1 MLVYQRV
8 YIYYMFE
15 KVNKYCFIIMNSYK
29 INTWMNDSIV
39 EKKKDNVIEWY
50 DRYYRYLLS

>member
-1 MLVYQRV
+1 
-8 YIYYMFE
+8 MFE

-39 EKKKDNVIEWY
+39 VKKKDNVIEWY
-50 DRYYRYLLS
+50 DRYYRYLLSWL